1 MKLTQTQLS
10 ATQYFA
16 EEHTKTQI
24 YLHHTAG
31 SPDPFGTFGWWS
43 ANPERVATC
52 VSVGGKPKIGIY
64 SVLYGDILFWN
75 IDIKKSKVIDF
86 LDYIIKI

>member
-1 MKLTQTQLS
+1 MRGPQQVKMYLIQVL
-10 ATQYFA
+10 
-16 EEHTKTQI
+16 I
-24 YLHHTAG
+24 YSCIYMLET
-31 SPDPFGTFGWWS
+31 DKKF
-43 ANPERVATC
+43 N
-52 VSVGGKPKIGIY
+52 KIGIY